1 MNIVVDQE
9 IEYIKSQQQQL
20 NFVVLSEDKNKI
32 TITYENQQLAFTI
45 TNDGF
50 QTETDFFETFESM
63 LMNVFPSFQQ
73 HFMNEIM
80 KKLK

>member
-32 TITYENQQLAFTI
+32 IITYENQQLAFTI